1 MKNLFLIFA
10 AVLTFFTSKAT
21 DNERFNKAM
30 IETLVQFGQA
40 KDITTYQEVANKF
53 ERIASSE
60 SAEWLPNY
68 YASLT
73 YTVMAI
79 QQKSG
84 SEIDKYLDKA
94 DSFIEKLAQQKVS
107 NLDEI
112 EVLKAQIAMMR
123 ISVDGQAR
131 YMKFG
136 SAFEAAIAK
145 AKSINPENP
154 RAYALKAQMIFYT
167 PEQFGGGAK
176 NACPEI
182 QKALEKF
189 ANFKATSPIY
199 PNWGQEQIKEMAK
212 ACN

>member
-1 MKNLFLIFA
+1 MKNLLLTIVIVLAFL
-10 AVLTFFTSKAT
+10 TSKAT

-30 IETLVQFGQA
+30 GETLVQLGQA
-40 KDITTYQEVANKF
+40 KDLTSYQEVANKF

-60 SAEWLPNY
+60 TTEWLPNY

-73 YTVMAI
+73 YSLIAM

-107 NLDEI
+107 NQDEI

-189 ANFKATSPIY
+189 ANFKAISPIY

>member
-1 MKNLFLIFA
+1 MKNLLLTIVIA
-10 AVLTFFTSKAT
+10 LTFFTAKAT
-21 DNERFNKAM
+21 DNERFYKAM
-30 IETLVQFGQA
+30 GETLGQLGQA
-40 KDITTYQEVANKF
+40 KDLTSYQEVANKF

-60 SAEWLPNY
+60 TSEWLPNY

-73 YTVMAI
+73 YSLIAM

-94 DSFIEKLAQQKVS
+94 DTFIEKLAQQKVP
-107 NLDEI
+107 NPDEI

-131 YMKFG
+131 FMKYG
-136 SAFEAAIAK
+136 SAFEGAIAK

-154 RAYALKAQMIFYT
+154 RAYSLKAQMIFYT

-189 ANFKATSPIY
+189 ANFKATSPIN
-199 PNWGQEQIKEMAK
+199 PNWGAEQIKEMAK
-212 ACN
+212 ACK